1 MAILNPPQ
9 SLALELLTPNPLN
22 PRGEIDPAS
31 VEDLA
36 ASIAAQGILQPL
48 LVTPDGVVV
57 AGHRRRLAAIKAGL
71 VEVPVLMR
79 ELTEAEQLEIMLVEN
94 IQREDLSPVQEARA
108 YRRLVDS
115 GMTQAD
121 VARRIGVNHARV
133 QARLKLL
140 ELDDEVLERFH
151 RLELPLV
158 FAPVLL
164 KVTEPHQQRPV
175 FQDLTPGC
183 VRADATKV
191 VQVMGLRLDVNKG
204 GWFAVIPDYR
214 RFVVHSELR
223 MIWNRPA
230 KRIRPLILERDR
242 RRCVRCGST
251 ERLEVDH
258 VISLARGGSSEVEN
272 LQTLCLPC
280 NRAKGAR

>member
-1 MAILNPPQ
+1 MARKRMIDPSIWQ
-9 SLALELLTPNPLN
+9 DEGMAELTPRQQLMYIGLFSNADDDG
-22 PRGEIDPAS
+22 RICVDPTFLS
-31 VEDLA
+31 
-36 ASIAAQGILQPL
+36 
-48 LVTPDGVVV
+48 
-57 AGHRRRLAAIKAGL
+57 RLF
-71 VEVPVLMR
+71 P
-79 ELTEAEQLEIMLVEN
+79 
-94 IQREDLSPVQEARA
+94 S
-108 YRRLVDS
+108 
-115 GMTQAD
+115 
-121 VARRIGVNHARV
+121 
-133 QARLKLL
+133 
-140 ELDDEVLERFH
+140 
-151 RLELPLV
+151 
-158 FAPVLL
+158 
-164 KVTEPHQQRPV
+164 V
-175 FQDLTPGC
+175 FQDLAPGC

-223 MIWNRPA
+223 MIWNRLA
-230 KRIRPLILERDR
+230 KRLRPLILERDR